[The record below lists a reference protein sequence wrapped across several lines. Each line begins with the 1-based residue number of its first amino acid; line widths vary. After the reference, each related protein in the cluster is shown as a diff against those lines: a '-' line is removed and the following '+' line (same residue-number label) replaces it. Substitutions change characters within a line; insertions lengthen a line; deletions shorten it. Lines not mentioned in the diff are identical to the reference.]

1 MNMSKRWFVWRI
13 VIMSSVLFMSFVCLF
28 SYEVFV
34 SSKALY
40 KEKVR
45 EIENSLKSSLDRLTH
60 VSNFIEYSDSIRS
73 IAGIADTS
81 QMNRDIY
88 SLYFKLEPNLHRIW
102 VIGSNGINW
111 KCDIDGVWVKADSTD
126 IKDIKDRFKGYNQR
140 FKWSKYYIEDNEVLI
155 STMLQNGRNGENSN
169 VAFFDFKGGDINNL
183 RDYQYIDKESFAYIV
198 ESSGQKKINFIIP
211 FNESLISHN
220 KDTNG
225 IIFHEKLL
233 NRYLSKTRTD
243 LNDGIAEFKD
253 SGRDY
258 YVSSSAMD
266 LNGHNVE
273 YGVVL
278 SVRELVQEYRTSA
291 MAVSVFL
298 FIVFGIYLYFVIS
311 SYIRYRRELDKEDED
326 VSKFIR
332 KGESATVE
340 FKSSLRWDY
349 VEEKPNKV
357 LEDVIMKTLAAF
369 NNSDGGRL
377 FIGVKDDGTPL
388 GLEPDY
394 YTLKGKDKDYFELHL
409 RSLISTQ
416 YGMEFCSNGVVIRFP
431 HFNGVE
437 ICEVKVRRGIV
448 PLYST
453 GKSGGKDEKF
463 YIRSGNSSREID
475 KPSEIMDYI
484 IKHWKK

>member
-1 MNMSKRWFVWRI
+1 MNMSKRWIVWRI
-13 VIMSSVLFMSFVCLF
+13 VIMSSVLLMSFVCLF

-81 QMNRDIY
+81 KINRDIY
-88 SLYFKLEPNLHRIW
+88 SLYFKLEPNLYRIW
-102 VIGSNGINW
+102 LVGSNDINW
-111 KCDIDGVWVKADSTD
+111 KCDVDGVWVKADIAEIND
-126 IKDIKDRFKGYNQR
+126 IKNRFKGYNQHVQ
-140 FKWSKYYIEDNEVLI
+140 WSKYYVADNELLI
-155 STMLQNGRNGENSN
+155 SAMLQNRKKSDSNSI
-169 VAFFDFKGGDINNL
+169 AFFEFKGGDINNL
-183 RDYQYIDKESFAYIV
+183 RNYQYIDKESFAYII
-198 ESSGQKKINFIIP
+198 ENTDKDKINVIIP
-211 FNESLISHN
+211 FNDSLLSHN
-220 KDTNG
+220 KDTNS
-225 IIFHEKLL
+225 IMFYENIL
-233 NRYLSKTRTD
+233 NKYTAGTRTE
-243 LNDGIAEFKD
+243 LNDGIAEFNYE
-253 SGRDY
+253 GRDY
-258 YVSSSAMD
+258 YVSCSVMD

-291 MAVSVFL
+291 MAISVFL
-298 FIVFGIYLYFVIS
+298 FIVFGVYLYFVIS
-311 SYIRYRRELDKEDED
+311 SYVKYRRELDREDED

-377 FIGVKDDGTPL
+377 FIGIKDDGTPL

-394 YTLKGKDKDYFELHL
+394 STLKGKDKDYFELHL
-409 RSLISTQ
+409 RSLITTQ
-416 YGMEFCSNGVVIRFP
+416 YGMEFCSNGIVIRFP

-437 ICEVKVRRGIV
+437 ICEVKVRKGIV

-453 GKSGGKDEKF
+453 GKGGGKDEKF

-484 IKHWKK
+484 GKHWKK